1 MTLCFL
7 AADDVSDIWRR
18 DLTHRGCGIDRY
30 TITPPHLRNRRMML
44 CIVGLFAGAT
54 FGLMFS
60 RLVQGC
66 RHVNSQETDRLEVDE
81 KGYMR

>member
-1 MTLCFL
+1 
-7 AADDVSDIWRR
+7 
-18 DLTHRGCGIDRY
+18 
-30 TITPPHLRNRRMML
+30 MML

-54 FGLMFS
+54 FGLMVS
-60 RLVQGC
+60 KLVQGC